1 MKDYKSKLDKILG
14 KNINPSSKPSLWHKL
29 YEDAPVSMP
38 AAPVAPS
45 RPTTKPLTSP
55 GTKPSTKPSPL
66 SPKINPGALPKP
78 RAQRD
83 GINEAY
89 EEFVNPGT
97 QKLFKSGDSR
107 FGFSQHPMMKA
118 HGDKIARAA
127 YKHSTGKVYSSMAE
141 LEGLSA
147 NDKRNR
153 LGQMTMRALQEIKRI
168 ETAHATALEEI
179 AIDVVANLYNLGD
192 EDKNKLNA
200 FLRRPQHDA
209 PQEEEDDDGV
219 EEFAD
224 DEGDDI
230 THEVHKRHSMNLM
243 SQGAAIH
250 NMHDVHLQDE
260 IKDRLDALDP
270 GLVDLYSQFGR
281 GSSHTYWLYDMNMML
296 NVQLG
301 GAMGSVNLTPSG
313 EVIAQAPIFPV
324 LVQEL
329 IKGVIML
336 ISHHQFESMSPAKTR
351 KIIAAADTLHDE
363 FPQIMVGPKV
373 WRAFILALPSAYRGR
388 LMEVVMTLARAHPKE
403 LNIIMVKLGEC
414 IANDEDPRTSSVASA
429 LQDLLERTL
438 SEETPEGIAAML
450 PDGDDEFDTGDDEFG
465 TDDEDDDRLHTE
477 SWGRNIA
484 LAAGAVGSMM
494 GIGGPAGA
502 QTPRPQPSLTAS
514 EKAQLNYKSNSRS
527 GLQNKMAEAGKFNKD
542 AYKVGVRASHV
553 SSQIMNT
560 LVRQNAFNTDGNG
573 LKQEYGKTG
582 LFLFQTMDIL
592 DAMHKD
598 TSGESHDELLEKLL
612 RAYRI
617 DKNSDAYFGDGSIN
631 YKEALRMISN
641 TATSLATKVATT
653 KNP

>member
-1 MKDYKSKLDKILG
+1 
-14 KNINPSSKPSLWHKL
+14 
-29 YEDAPVSMP
+29 
-38 AAPVAPS
+38 
-45 RPTTKPLTSP
+45 
-55 GTKPSTKPSPL
+55 
-66 SPKINPGALPKP
+66 
-78 RAQRD
+78 
-83 GINEAY
+83 
-89 EEFVNPGT
+89 
-97 QKLFKSGDSR
+97 
-107 FGFSQHPMMKA
+107 
-118 HGDKIARAA
+118 
-127 YKHSTGKVYSSMAE
+127 
-141 LEGLSA
+141 
-147 NDKRNR
+147 
-153 LGQMTMRALQEIKRI
+153 MTMRALQEIKRI
-168 ETAHATALEEI
+168 EAAHATELEEI
-179 AIDVVANLYNLGD
+179 AIDVVANLYNLGE

-209 PQEEEDDDGV
+209 PQDEDDDDGV

-260 IKDRLDALDP
+260 IKDRLDTLDP

-438 SEETPEGIAAML
+438 SEETPEDIAAML
-450 PDGDDEFDTGDDEFG
+450 PDGDDDFGTGDDEFDTEDDEFG

-484 LAAGAVGSMM
+484 LAAGAVGGMM
-494 GIGGPAGA
+494 GMGGEADA

-514 EKAQLNYKSNSRS
+514 EKADLKDKSYSRS

-560 LVRQNAFNTDGNG
+560 LIRQNALSTGSDEI
-573 LKQEYGKTG
+573 KQEHGTTG
-582 LFLFQTMDIL
+582 LFLSQTMKIL

-598 TSGESHDELLEKLL
+598 TSGESHDELLKKLL
-612 RAYRI
+612 KAYKI
-617 DKNSDAYFGDGSIN
+617 DENSDAYFGDGSIN

-641 TATSLATKVATT
+641 TATSLAAKLATT